1 MAHQNISDIKLKN
14 LIRENSKLK
23 KEIGNLKNELAESE
37 LKFKTLVNNADE
49 IIFMVDTKEKFTL
62 LEGKDLSSLGLDSAE
77 IIGKPASDIFND
89 QPNIITGIKTS
100 LSGERYKDI
109 IFINDFV
116 FDVWFSPHINTKGKI
131 TSMLGMAINITERY
145 KYEDEIQQYLEE
157 LSYNKDLLEENSHE
171 LVMLTAKLE
180 ESERLLAEENAN
192 KDKFFSIISHDLRSP
207 FTALLGHS
215 EILKYEYDT
224 LTERERKESIEAIT
238 TTAKSVYELLEELLE
253 WSRSQTKR
261 LEFNPKKIDIF
272 NVAKKIISLQ
282 KENANHK
289 KVELIN
295 KVSKNTFTMADE
307 HMIDTVIRN
316 LISNAIKFTPNNGKV
331 KIFSEIFDN
340 FIKVVVS
347 DTGIGM
353 SKKDKNKLFRI
364 DIHHTTPGTNNEL
377 GSGVGLI
384 LCKEFVEKH
393 KGKIW
398 TESELGKG
406 SKFCFTLPLFQE

>member
-1 MAHQNISDIKLKN
+1 MVHQNISKNELKN
-14 LIRENSKLK
+14 LIRENSELK
-23 KEIGNLKNELAESE
+23 KEIENLKNELAENE

-62 LEGKDLSSLGLDSAE
+62 LEGEKLPSLGLNSAK
-77 IIGKPASDIFND
+77 IIGKSALDIFND

-100 LSGERYKDI
+100 LSGERYKNT
-109 IFINDFV
+109 IFINDLV
-116 FDVWFSPHINTKGKI
+116 FDVWYSPHRNAKGKI
-131 TSMLGMAINITERY
+131 NSMLGMAIDITERY
-145 KYEDEIQQYLEE
+145 KYENEIQQYIEE

-180 ESERLLAEENAN
+180 ESEKLLAEENAN

-215 EILKYEYDT
+215 EMLKYEYDT
-224 LTERERKESIEAIT
+224 LTESEKKESIDAIT
-238 TTAKSVYELLEELLE
+238 TTVKSVYDLLEELLE

-272 NVAKKIISLQ
+272 NIVKKIIFLQ

-295 KVSKNTFTMADE
+295 KVSKNTFIMADE

-316 LISNAIKFTPNNGKV
+316 LISNAIKFTPNNGMV
-331 KIFSEIFDN
+331 KIFSETFDN
-340 FIKVVVS
+340 FIKVVVF
-347 DTGIGM
+347 DTGVGM
-353 SKKDKNKLFRI
+353 SKKDRDKLFRI
-364 DIHHTTPGTNNEL
+364 DIHHTTPGTNNER
-377 GSGVGLI
+377 GTGVGLI

-393 KGKIW
+393 KGEIW
-398 TESELGKG
+398 VESKLGKG